1 MLKDVIEIMIK
12 EVKQNMMTI
21 NEKVENLSGEINIKK
36 KQKEIL
42 QTKNIN
48 LRNYWIEMK
57 KEIMNLEININ
68 NQI

>member
-1 MLKDVIEIMIK
+1 
-12 EVKQNMMTI
+12 MTI

-48 LRNYWIEMK
+48 LRNQWIEMK

>member
-1 MLKDVIEIMIK
+1 
-12 EVKQNMMTI
+12 MTI
-21 NEKVENLSGEINIKK
+21 NEQVENLSGEINVKK
-36 KQKEIL
+36 KNQKEIL